1 MSWEIRLKI
10 ATETAEQL
18 SYLHFAASPPII
30 NRDVKSSNISLDNTH
45 IVKFFD
51 LGASKFIPL
60 DQTQLD
66 TVVNFGILRP

>member
-1 MSWEIRLKI
+1 MSREIRLRI
-10 ATETAEQL
+10 ATETVEQL
-18 SYLHFAASPPII
+18 SYLHFAASLPII

-66 TVVNFGILRP
+66 TVV